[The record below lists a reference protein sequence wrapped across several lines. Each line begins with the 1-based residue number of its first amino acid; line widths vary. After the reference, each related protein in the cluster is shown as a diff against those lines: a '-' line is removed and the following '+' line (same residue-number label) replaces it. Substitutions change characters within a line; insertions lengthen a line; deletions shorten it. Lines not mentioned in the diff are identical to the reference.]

1 MTDAVTRSRLTGD
14 RCPQIEATAPA
25 EEQQRSTVPVWLQ
38 GVVLLVHLLPLGLA
52 AGTLVE
58 DAEVVHS
65 LPLVLL
71 ALTTLLGLTAGIH
84 QLILRPL
91 CQEAEAREQAQPI
104 GQSRW
109 EEARAATAGV
119 GFTTAFAVAGSAVAV
134 VAIFPLLLG
143 ESSTYPLPFLGIGV
157 LSVLPRLTAASQCG
171 APLPSWSLLVL
182 GATFINLLDEMLAP
196 PARLTAKTNAELE
209 YFLGDAH
216 TCALAV
222 GTTFG
227 FGLFHG
233 TQPLAF
239 RSRVRIALA
248 IAAVLLCSAVTT
260 FVRIGEARRPSPRHG
275 AMPAASLPSL
285 LLPQARAFASCAMV
299 LGSFVLGFAAAEVR
313 NRRLQRLAVAPG

>member
-182 GATFINLLDEMLAP
+182 GASFITLLDEMLAP
-196 PARLTAKTNAELE
+196 PARLTAKTNAELKKK
-209 YFLGDAH
+209 
-216 TCALAV
+216 
-222 GTTFG
+222 
-227 FGLFHG
+227 
-233 TQPLAF
+233 
-239 RSRVRIALA
+239 
-248 IAAVLLCSAVTT
+248 AAEKKAADEKAAAKAVTDK
-260 FVRIGEARRPSPRHG
+260 
-275 AMPAASLPSL
+275 
-285 LLPQARAFASCAMV
+285 QK
-299 LGSFVLGFAAAEVR
+299 AAAKAKADKEKAVQKEKADKEAAKAKATAEVKEPTCHSSPPCSQ
-313 NRRLQRLAVAPG
+313 LDVMHALLTAAPHAHPRCSPSHVLSLCTKGE